1 MSNLYGGQDL
11 SGLGKG
17 DKTYPPFAIADE
29 SKLREYIELSNQV
42 PILVVFG
49 SGQDAAQIQQKLKV
63 FIEEAAGRL
72 LGLEIDIQS
81 QPQLAQAFGVGQT
94 PTVMALLGGQP
105 APLFQGD
112 QPEQQIS
119 GVINQL
125 LQAAVQNGISG
136 SVNLGEEQKP
146 DLAGLIAN
154 LISQGQ
160 IELAEQELDKALK
173 QEPND
178 EQLIS
183 MKRQIEL
190 MKRMGDI
197 DLNEA
202 LQIESDD
209 PDQLRK
215 KSDAL
220 LVHGDAQKALDNLLD
235 KFMLAT
241 DEDKDKLRAHLLELF
256 ELIGNSDPFVL
267 KARARLASM
276 LF

>member
-49 SGQDAAQIQQKLKV
+49 SNQDAAQIQQKLKV

-125 LQAAVQNGISG
+125 LQAAVQNGVSG

-202 LQIESDD
+202 LQIESDE

-235 KFMLAT
+235 KFPQAT

-267 KARARLASM
+267 KARARLASL

>member
-17 DKTYPPFAIADE
+17 DKTYPPFAVADE

-49 SGQDAAQIQQKLKV
+49 SDQDAAQIQQKLKV
-63 FIEEAAGRL
+63 FIDEAAGRL
-72 LGLEIDIQS
+72 LGIEIDIQS
-81 QPQLAQAFGVGQT
+81 QPQLAQAFRVEKT

-146 DLAGLIAN
+146 DLAGLIAS

-160 IELAEQELDKALK
+160 IELAEQELDKALT

-190 MKRMGDI
+190 MKRMGDV

-235 KFMLAT
+235 KFPQAT
-241 DEDKDKLRAHLLELF
+241 DEDRDKLRAHLLELF

-267 KARARLASM
+267 KARARLASL

>member
-1 MSNLYGGQDL
+1 MSNIYGGQDL

-17 DKTYPPFAIADE
+17 DRAYPPFATADE

-42 PILVVFG
+42 PIIVVFG
-49 SGQDAAQIQQKLKV
+49 ANQDADGIQQKLKKLIV
-63 FIEEAAGRL
+63 EAAGRL
-72 LGLEIDIQS
+72 LGLEIDAQN
-81 QPQLAQAFGVGQT
+81 QPQLAQAFGVDQT

-105 APLFQGD
+105 APLFTGD

-119 GVINQL
+119 SVVNQV
-125 LQAAVQNGISG
+125 LQAAAQNGISG

-160 IELAEQELDKALK
+160 IDLAEQELEKAL
-173 QEPND
+173 QLEPND

-190 MKRMGDI
+190 MKRMGDV
-197 DLNEA
+197 DLNQA
-202 LQIESDD
+202 LEIESDD

-235 KFMLAT
+235 RFITAS
-241 DEDKDKLRAHLLELF
+241 DEDKEKLRNHLLELF
-256 ELIGNSDPFVL
+256 ELIGNSDPLVL
-267 KARARLASM
+267 KARAKLASL

>member
-17 DKTYPPFAIADE
+17 DKAYPVFVQADE

-42 PILVVFG
+42 PILVLF
-49 SGQDAAQIQQKLKV
+49 SSNSDADQLKSKLSV
-63 FIEEAAGRL
+63 FINEAQGRL
-72 LGLEIDIQS
+72 LGMELDIVN
-81 QPQLAQAFGVGQT
+81 QPQLAQAFGIEQS
-94 PTVMALLGGQP
+94 PTVVALLSGQP

-125 LQAAVQNGISG
+125 LQAASQNGVNG
-136 SVNLGEEQKP
+136 SVNLGEEPKP
-146 DLAGLIAN
+146 DQSAYISQ
-154 LISQGQ
+154 LISQGDLDTAEK
-160 IELAEQELDKALK
+160 ELEKAL
-173 QEPND
+173 QIEPND

-190 MKRMGDI
+190 MKRMGDV
-197 DLNEA
+197 DFDKA
-202 LQIESDD
+202 LTIESED
-209 PDQLRK
+209 PALLRQ

-220 LVHGDAQKALDNLLD
+220 LVRGDAEQALDNLLD
-235 KFMLAT
+235 RFPAAT
-241 DEDKDKLRAHLLELF
+241 DEDKEKLRNHVLELF
-256 ELIGNSDPFVL
+256 ELIGNSDPLVL
-267 KARARLASM
+267 KARAKLASL

>member
-1 MSNLYGGQDL
+1 M
-11 SGLGKG
+11 
-17 DKTYPPFAIADE
+17 
-29 SKLREYIELSNQV
+29 
-42 PILVVFG
+42 FG
-49 SGQDAAQIQQKLKV
+49 SGQDAAQIQQKLKA
-63 FIEEAAGRL
+63 FIDEAAGRL
-72 LGLEIDIQS
+72 LGLEIDVQI

-94 PTVMALLGGQP
+94 PTVMAILGGQP

-190 MKRMGDI
+190 MKRMGDV

-241 DEDKDKLRAHLLELF
+241 DDDKDKLRAHLLELF

-267 KARARLASM
+267 KARARLASL

>member
-49 SGQDAAQIQQKLKV
+49 SGQDAAQIQQKLRV
-63 FIEEAAGRL
+63 FIDEAAGRL
-72 LGLEIDIQS
+72 LGLEIDVQS

-94 PTVMALLGGQP
+94 PTVMAILGGQP

-190 MKRMGDI
+190 MKRMGDV

-241 DEDKDKLRAHLLELF
+241 DDDKDKLRAHLLELF

-267 KARARLASM
+267 KARARLASL

>member
-190 MKRMGDI
+190 MKRMGDV

>member
-1 MSNLYGGQDL
+1 MSNLFGGQDL

-17 DKTYPPFAIADE
+17 DKAYPPFAAADE
-29 SKLREYIELSNQV
+29 PRLREYIELSNQV
-42 PILVVFG
+42 PILVLFSANDDSQG
-49 SGQDAAQIQQKLKV
+49 LREKLKG
-63 FIEEAAGRL
+63 FISEAQGRL
-72 LGLEIDIQS
+72 LGLEIDIPS
-81 QPQLAQAFGVGQT
+81 QPQLAQAFGVQQS
-94 PTVMALLGGQP
+94 PTVVALLSGQP

-125 LQAAVQNGISG
+125 LQAAVQNGVSG

-146 DLAGLIAN
+146 DLSAHIAQ
-154 LISQGQ
+154 LISEGDLQT
-160 IELAEQELDKALK
+160 AEQELEKAL
-173 QEPND
+173 QVEPGD

-190 MKRMGDI
+190 MKRMGGI
-197 DLNEA
+197 DLEQA
-202 LQIESDD
+202 LHIESDD
-209 PDQLRK
+209 PDQLRQ

-235 KFMLAT
+235 RFPSAT
-241 DEDKDKLRAHLLELF
+241 EEDKDKLRNHVLELF
-256 ELIGNSDPFVL
+256 ELIGNSDPLVL
-267 KARARLASM
+267 KARARLASL

>member
-17 DKTYPPFAIADE
+17 DKAYPVFVQADE

-42 PILVVFG
+42 PILVLF
-49 SGQDAAQIQQKLKV
+49 SSNSDADQLKSKLSV
-63 FIEEAAGRL
+63 FINEAQGRL
-72 LGLEIDIQS
+72 LGMELDIVN
-81 QPQLAQAFGVGQT
+81 QPQLAQAFGIEQS
-94 PTVMALLGGQP
+94 PTVVALLSGQP

-125 LQAAVQNGISG
+125 LQAASQNGVNG
-136 SVNLGEEQKP
+136 SVNLGEEPKP
-146 DLAGLIAN
+146 DQSAYISQ
-154 LISQGQ
+154 LISQGDLDTAEK
-160 IELAEQELDKALK
+160 ELEKAL
-173 QEPND
+173 QIEPND

-190 MKRMGDI
+190 MKRMGDV
-197 DLNEA
+197 DFEKA
-202 LQIESDD
+202 LTIESED
-209 PDQLRK
+209 PDLLRQ

-220 LVHGDAQKALDNLLD
+220 LVRGDAEQALDNLLD
-235 KFMLAT
+235 RFPAAT
-241 DEDKDKLRAHLLELF
+241 DEDKEKLRNHVLELF
-256 ELIGNSDPFVL
+256 ELIGNSDPLVL
-267 KARARLASM
+267 KARAKLASL

>member
-17 DKTYPPFAIADE
+17 DKTYPPFAVADE

-49 SGQDAAQIQQKLKV
+49 SDKDAAQIQQKLKV
-63 FIEEAAGRL
+63 FIDEAAGRL

-81 QPQLAQAFGVGQT
+81 QPQLAQAFGVDQT

-125 LQAAVQNGISG
+125 LQAAAQNGISG
-136 SVNLGEEQKP
+136 SVNMGEEQKP
-146 DLAGLIAN
+146 DLTGLIAN

-173 QEPND
+173 QEPSD

-190 MKRMGDI
+190 MKRMGDV

-235 KFMLAT
+235 KFPLAA

-267 KARARLASM
+267 KARARLASL